1 MFGLIYNFSI
11 NKRGCLYERKKSRKI
26 KSEIIENIKYV
37 QNLDIL
43 LFIHSL
49 INESNILKKRSSQ
62 LREALKKCLS
72 E

>member
-1 MFGLIYNFSI
+1 MEEI
-11 NKRGCLYERKKSRKI
+11 NKEKI

-49 INESNILKKRSSQ
+49 INESNILNKK
-62 LREALKKCLS
+62 EAVN
-72 E
+72 

>member
-1 MFGLIYNFSI
+1 MEER
-11 NKRGCLYERKKSRKI
+11 NKEKI

-49 INESNILKKRSSQ
+49 INESNILNKK
-62 LREALKKCLS
+62 EAVN
-72 E
+72 